1 MNPYSVE
8 DIVRLALAED
18 LGPGDITTRLTVPI
32 ERQGRAAIVARGEL
46 VISGL
51 AAAREALRQVDAEA
65 VFKPLAKDG
74 DLLQKG
80 DEIAVIEGRAAS
92 LLSAERVM
100 LNFIMRLSGVA
111 TLTRQYVLAAANPQ
125 VTVVDTRKTTPG
137 LRVLEKAA
145 VLHGGGGNH
154 RFALYDGIL
163 IKDNHIAAAGGIA
176 QAVESARA
184 GAAHTLKIEVEVDDL
199 GQLKQALEA
208 GADIIMLDNMG
219 PELLRQAVKTAG
231 DHFSPAPRGVVLEA
245 SGGVN
250 LQTIAAIAQTGV
262 DLVSVG
268 ALTHSAPSVDVG
280 LDWRA

>member
-1 MNPYSVE
+1 MNPFAIA

-18 LGPGDITTRLTVPI
+18 LGPGDLTTRLTVPSY
-32 ERQGRAAIVARGEL
+32 RLGKARIVARQEL
-46 VISGL
+46 ILSGL
-51 AAAREALRQVDAEA
+51 KPAAETLRQIDAEA
-65 VFKPLAKDG
+65 VFTPRAKDG
-74 DLLQKG
+74 DRLESG
-80 DEIAVIEGRAAS
+80 DEIAVVEGKAAS

-111 TLTRQYVLAAANPQ
+111 TITAEYVKAADNPK

-163 IKDNHIAAAGGIA
+163 IKDNHIAAAGSITE
-176 QAVESARA
+176 AVRGARSK
-184 GAAHTLKIEVEVDDL
+184 AAHTLKIEVEVDTL
-199 GQLKQALEA
+199 EQLQEALAAE
-208 GADIIMLDNMG
+208 ADIIMLDNMG
-219 PELLRQAVKTAG
+219 PEILRQAVAIVE
-231 DHFSPAPRGVVLEA
+231 DHHRPGPRTTLLEA

-250 LQTIAAIAQTGV
+250 LSTIGAIAQSGV
-262 DLVSVG
+262 DLISVG

-280 LDWRA
+280 LDWI

>member
-1 MNPYSVE
+1 MNPFSVS

-18 LGPGDITTRLTVPI
+18 LGPGDVTTRLTVPSY
-32 ERQGRAAIVARGEL
+32 RLGKARITARESMVL
-46 VISGL
+46 SGL
-51 AAAREALRQVDAEA
+51 KPAAETLRQVDAEA
-65 VFKPLAKDG
+65 VFNSAVKDG
-74 DLLQKG
+74 ERLAPG
-80 DEIAVIEGRAAS
+80 EEIALLEGKAAA

-111 TLTRQYVLAAANPQ
+111 SLTAEYVKAAGNPK

-163 IKDNHIAAAGGIA
+163 IKDNHIAAAGSITE
-176 QAVESARA
+176 AVKGARSR
-184 GAAHTLKIEVEVDDL
+184 AAHTLKIEVEVDNLD
-199 GQLKQALEA
+199 QLREALAA
-208 GADIIMLDNMG
+208 GADIVMLDNMG
-219 PELLRQAVKTAG
+219 LSMLAQAVAITG
-231 DHFSPAPRGVVLEA
+231 DHHRPGPRATLLEA

-250 LQTIAAIAQTGV
+250 LSTIGAIAQSGV
-262 DLVSVG
+262 DLISVG

-280 LDWRA
+280 LDWL